1 MNGKNSI
8 IPRIPIGEWGD
19 TALDWIDDNFRWL
32 LDFLSTVLD
41 WLVTTVTD
49 ALILVPALVL
59 VVVFA
64 LIGLLVRSWAL
75 AVGTVVTFLLIVA
88 MDQWVTAMQTLALV
102 LIATLV
108 AILIAVP
115 IGILAASSDRVSAVV
130 RPVLDFMQTMP
141 AFVYLIPAVVFFG
154 IGVVPGIFATVIF
167 ALPPGVRLTELGI
180 RGVDSETVEAGHAF
194 GATPGQILRG
204 IQLPLATPTIM
215 AGVNQVIML
224 SLSMAVI
231 AGIAGA
237 DGLGK
242 EVVASISTLDGPQG
256 IEAGLS
262 VVIIAIYLDRV
273 TAALGRP
280 GDHPHSGLGLLR
292 RRSSR
297 DRGPD
302 DDAGASQQE
311 ARDRIKGGADKGR
324 GLAQVGS

>member
-1 MNGKNSI
+1 MNQNDSI
-8 IPRIPIGEWGD
+8 IPRIPVGEWGD
-19 TALDWIDDNFRWL
+19 TALDWINDNFEWL
-32 LDFLSTVLD
+32 LEFLATVLD

-49 ALILVPALVL
+49 VLLVIPALVL
-59 VVVFA
+59 VAVFA
-64 LIGLLVRSWAL
+64 LIGLLVRSWELAL
-75 AVGTVVTFLLIVA
+75 GTVLTFLLIIA

-102 LIATLV
+102 MIATLV
-108 AILIAVP
+108 AIVIAVP
-115 IGILAASSDRVSAVV
+115 IGILAARSDRVSAVV

-154 IGVVPGIFATVIF
+154 IGVVPGVFATVIF

-180 RGVDSETVEAGHAF
+180 RGVDAETVEAGQAF
-194 GATPGQILRG
+194 GATPSQILRG

-256 IEAGLS
+256 IEAGLA

-280 GDHPHSGLGLLR
+280 SDYQHSLLGRLR
-292 RRSSR
+292 RRS
-297 DRGPD
+297 GG
-302 DDAGASQQE
+302 DADADTSDVSARQE
-311 ARDRIKGGADKGR
+311 GDLLATAGR
-324 GLAQVGS
+324 RSPM